1 MSVYRV
7 SVILHLAAA
16 FLWLGH
22 MFFWSLF
29 SGPVL
34 KKMDPPATGARL
46 RELSLRTG
54 GLGWPALAILIAT
67 GAIMLGYR
75 GIGLETLL
83 SGDLLATRYGR
94 VLTMKLLLV
103 TGMVVYQAAFG
114 HRGAPRAIYLDMLA
128 ALGVLGASVMLAGR

>member
-7 SVILHLAAA
+7 CIILHLAAA

-54 GLGWPALAILIAT
+54 GLGWPALVVLIST
-67 GAIMLGYR
+67 GVIMLGYR
-75 GIGLETLL
+75 GIGIETLL
-83 SGDLLATRYGR
+83 SGDLLVTRYGR
-94 VLTMKLLLV
+94 ALTLKLLLV
-103 TGMVVYQAAFG
+103 GGMVVYQAAFG

>member
-1 MSVYRV
+1 MSVYGV
-7 SVILHLAAA
+7 CMVLHLAAA

-34 KKMDPPATGARL
+34 KSVDPPATGSRL
-46 RELSLRTG
+46 RELSLRSG
-54 GLGWPALAILIAT
+54 GLGWPALAVLIAT
-67 GAIMLGYR
+67 GAVMLGYR
-75 GIGLETLL
+75 GIGPDVLL

-94 VLTMKLLLV
+94 ALTLKLLLV
-103 TGMVVYQAAFG
+103 AGMVGYQAAFG